1 MYKLKDT
8 TANSSTE
15 RVEEMVESVFT
26 LKIVSSTK
34 IRKDIVN
41 FEPDIEQI
49 WIALTY
55 RNKNS
60 SVLIGVF
67 YQDSFNSTSKT
78 EWLGKFDAI
87 MGQVLMKWD
96 STVIL

>member
-49 WIALTY
+49 WIELTY

-67 YQDSFNSTSKT
+67 YQDSFNSTCKT